1 MCTTGMAGAFEGQE
15 KVLDPLELEVWVSC
29 KMPCGWGAGNG
40 TQTLLGMHQVV
51 LTTVIFP
58 ARVCR
63 YLHMIAGAHR
73 DLWHQI
79 PLKLGMQAVLSQP
92 MWCWEPNSSPPLQE
106 WCALLTVVLSLPTFS
121 CSTFMVVSD
130 IMP

>member
-92 MWCWEPNSSPPLQE
+92 MWCWEPNSVLLARVVCTPNC
-106 WCALLTVVLSLPTFS
+106 CALSPNILLLNFHGSF
-121 CSTFMVVSD
+121 
-130 IMP
+130 